1 MWSNLL
7 ITGFDG
13 RNVAVSANAVE
24 LKVLMLALQNGN
36 EIASKL
42 MIVDGFHFTEE
53 DVKTI
58 IDAAWLM
65 TRNLCSDITN
75 LPETTEPPMI
85 H

>member
-1 MWSNLL
+1 ML

-13 RNVAVSANAVE
+13 RNVAVSASAVE
-24 LKVLMLALQNGN
+24 LKCIMFALQNGN
-36 EIASKL
+36 EVASKL
-42 MIVDGFHFTEE
+42 MIADGFHFTPE

-75 LPETTEPPMI
+75 LPESTEPPMI